1 MERRGKRVPITLP
14 QTIPLKNRLKL
25 AFYNQAH

>member
-14 QTIPLKNRLKL
+14 QTIPLNRLNL
-25 AFYNQAH
+25 VFYNQAH